1 MSLILIQTSRL
12 TPLAAAAF
20 SYRAPDS
27 APLTRSLL
35 APLPFPSRAPPAP
48 RFDSV
53 PRRPLPLVAHA
64 ACQAELRPVL
74 LVVVLTP
81 GWAKAVPSGSSMDGG
96 GADAP
101 PLAARSH
108 PDETESTGPA
118 FLSFMLQIYV

>member
-1 MSLILIQTSRL
+1 
-12 TPLAAAAF
+12 
-20 SYRAPDS
+20 
-27 APLTRSLL
+27 
-35 APLPFPSRAPPAP
+35 
-48 RFDSV
+48 V

-108 PDETESTGPA
+108 PDERNRPA
-118 FLSFMLQIYV
+118 QPSYPLCCKYMFKVF